1 MFKDCDN
8 ILEVDFSIRYLNVKV
23 LNFENMF
30 SNCNSLSSV
39 NIFDIDLETG
49 DQNISLNYMFSNCS
63 VLASINIFNIQIKPN
78 TGKGYLYMNN
88 MFSGGLSLSTANFSN
103 IYEIANK
110 KGYIYMNN
118 TFKDCTSLSIMKF
131 FYFVI

>member
-49 DQNISLNYMFSNCS
+49 DQNISLNYMFSNCRA
-63 VLASINIFNIQIKPN
+63 LASINIFNIQIKPN

-88 MFSGGLSLSTANFSN
+88 MFSN
-103 IYEIANK
+103 
-110 KGYIYMNN
+110 
-118 TFKDCTSLSIMKF
+118 CTSLSTINISNIQVNTINNGYLYMK
-131 FYFVI
+131 YV